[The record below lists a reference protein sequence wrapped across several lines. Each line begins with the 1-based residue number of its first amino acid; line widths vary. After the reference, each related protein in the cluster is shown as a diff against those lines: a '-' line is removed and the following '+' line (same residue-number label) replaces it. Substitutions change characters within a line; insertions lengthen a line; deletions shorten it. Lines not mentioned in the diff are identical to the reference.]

1 MHCLVGLGNP
11 GAQYAETRHNVGF
24 LVIDRLAER
33 HQVRVT
39 RGRHRALFGRGKIA
53 GEDCLL
59 VKPQTFMNDSGDAVL
74 RVLLYYRLQP
84 ADALLIYDDIALDL
98 GVMRLRRGGS
108 DGGHK
113 GVRSV
118 IHYLDTDQVARLRL
132 GVGRPP
138 EGAEAIN
145 YVLSPFARSERDRA
159 DEMVN
164 QAADA
169 VELCLR
175 EGLEVAMNRHNG

>member
-1 MHCLVGLGNP
+1 MMHVLVGLGNP

-33 HQVRVT
+33 HQVTVSRQ
-39 RGRHRALFGRGKIA
+39 RHRALFGRGRIL

-59 VKPQTFMNDSGDAVL
+59 VKPQTFMNDSGDAVRRL
-74 RVLLYYRLQP
+74 LMFYRVPPADVLLVC
-84 ADALLIYDDIALDL
+84 DDLNLDL

-118 IHYLDTDQVARLRL
+118 IDYLDTDQIARLRL
-132 GVGRPP
+132 GIGRPAGP
-138 EGAEAIN
+138 NAID
-145 YVLSPFARSERDRA
+145 YVLSPFARSEREQVQEMRDRA
-159 DEMVN
+159 VE
-164 QAADA
+164 A
-169 VELCLR
+169 VECVLR
-175 EGLEVAMNRHNG
+175 DGLETAMNRYNA

>member
-1 MHCLVGLGNP
+1 MHVLVGLGNP

-24 LVIDRLAER
+24 LVVDRLALR
-33 HQVRVT
+33 HQITVSRQ
-39 RGRHRALFGRGKIA
+39 RHRALFARGRIG

-59 VKPQTFMNDSGDAVL
+59 VKPQTFMNDSDVL
-74 RVLLYYRLQP
+74 V
-84 ADALLIYDDIALDL
+84 ICDDLALDL

-132 GVGRPP
+132 GIGRGP
-138 EGAEAIN
+138 EGHSSID
-145 YVLSPFARSERDRA
+145 YVLSSFARSERERA
-159 DEMVN
+159 EEMVDK
-164 QAADA
+164 AADA
-169 VELCLR
+169 VECVLR
-175 EGLEVAMNRHNG
+175 EGLEAAMNRYNA

>member
-24 LVIDRLAER
+24 HVIDRLAER
-33 HQVRVT
+33 HQVGVT

-59 VKPQTFMNDSGDAVL
+59 VKPQTFMNESGDAVA

-84 ADALLIYDDIALDL
+84 SDVLLVYDDIVLDL
-98 GVMRLRRGGS
+98 GVLRLRRGGS

-118 IHYLDTDQVARLRL
+118 IHYLHTDQIARLRM

-138 EGAEAIN
+138 EGESAIN
-145 YVLSPFARSERDRA
+145 FVLSPFARSERERAEVMVDR
-159 DEMVN
+159 
-164 QAADA
+164 AADA

-175 EGLEVAMNRHNG
+175 EGLDVAMNRHNS

>member
-1 MHCLVGLGNP
+1 MRCLVGLGNP

-24 LVIDRLAER
+24 LVVDRLAQR
-33 HQVRVT
+33 HQVGVT
-39 RGRHRALFGRGKIA
+39 RGRHRALFGRGRI
-53 GEDCLL
+53 GDEDCLL

-74 RVLLYYRLQP
+74 RLLLYYRLEP
-84 ADALLIYDDIALDL
+84 ADVLLVYDDINLDL

-118 IHYLDTDQVARLRL
+118 LHYLHTDQVARLRL
-132 GVGRPP
+132 GIGRPP
-138 EGAEAIN
+138 EGASAIN
-145 YVLSPFARSERDRA
+145 YVLSPFARSEMDRA
-159 DEMVN
+159 QEMVD

-169 VELCLR
+169 VEAVLR
-175 EGLEVAMNRHNG
+175 EGLEVAMNRYNS

>member
-1 MHCLVGLGNP
+1 MHVLVGLGNP

-24 LVIDRLAER
+24 LVVDRLATR
-33 HQVRVT
+33 HQITVSRQ
-39 RGRHRALFGRGKIA
+39 RHRALFARGRIG

-59 VKPQTFMNDSGDAVL
+59 VKPQTFMNDSGEAVA
-74 RVLLYYRLQP
+74 RLLMYYRLQP
-84 ADALLIYDDIALDL
+84 ADVLLIYDDLALDL

-132 GVGRPP
+132 GIGRGP
-138 EGAEAIN
+138 EGHSSID
-145 YVLSPFARSERDRA
+145 YVLSSFARSERERA
-159 DEMVN
+159 EEMVDK
-164 QAADA
+164 AADA
-169 VELCLR
+169 VECVLR
-175 EGLEVAMNRHNG
+175 EGLEAAMNRYNA

>member
-24 LVIDRLAER
+24 LVVDRLAER
-33 HQVRVT
+33 HQVGVT
-39 RGRHRALFGRGKIA
+39 RRRHRALYGRGKVG

-59 VKPQTFMNDSGDAVL
+59 VKPQTFMNDSGDAVM
-74 RVLLYYRLQP
+74 RVLLYYRLHP
-84 ADALLIYDDIALDL
+84 SDVLLIYDDLNLDL

-132 GVGRPP
+132 GIGRPP
-138 EGAEAIN
+138 EGANAIN
-145 YVLSPFARSERDRA
+145 YVLSPFARSEMDRVG
-159 DEMVN
+159 EMIDA
-164 QAADA
+164 AADA
-169 VELCLR
+169 VELVLR
-175 EGLEVAMNRHNG
+175 EGLEVAMNRFNS

>member
-1 MHCLVGLGNP
+1 MHVLVGLGNP

-24 LVIDRLAER
+24 LVLDRLAAR
-33 HQVRVT
+33 HQITVT
-39 RGRHRALFGRGKIA
+39 RGRHRALFGRGRIR

-74 RVLLYYRLQP
+74 RLLLYYHLQP
-84 ADALLIYDDIALDL
+84 SDVLLISDDLNLDL

-118 IHYLDTDQVARLRL
+118 IHFLDTDQVARLRL
-132 GVGRPP
+132 GISRGP
-138 EGAEAIN
+138 EGQGSID
-145 YVLSPFARSERDRA
+145 YVLSPFARSERERA
-159 DEMVN
+159 EEMVER
-164 QAADA
+164 AADA
-169 VELCLR
+169 VECVLA
-175 EGLEVAMNRHNG
+175 EGLEAAMNRYNA

>member
-1 MHCLVGLGNP
+1 MRCIVGLGNP

-33 HQVRVT
+33 HQVAVS
-39 RGRHRALFGRGKIA
+39 RGRHRAIFGRGRMA

-59 VKPQTFMNDSGDAVL
+59 VKPQTFMNDSGDAVR
-74 RVLLYYRLQP
+74 RVLQYYHLP
-84 ADALLIYDDIALDL
+84 PEDVLLVYDDIALDL
-98 GVMRLRRGGS
+98 AVMRLRRGGS

-118 IHYLDTDQVARLRL
+118 IHYLGTDQIARLRL

-138 EGAEAIN
+138 EGGSAIN
-145 YVLSPFARSERDRA
+145 YVLSTFARSERDRVA
-159 DEMVN
+159 ELIDD
-164 QAADA
+164 AADA
-169 VELCLR
+169 VQLVLR
-175 EGLEVAMNRHNG
+175 EGLDVAMNRYNS

>member
-1 MHCLVGLGNP
+1 MRCIVGLGNP

-24 LVIDRLAER
+24 LVLDRLAAR
-33 HQVRVT
+33 HQVGAT
-39 RGRHRALFGRGKIA
+39 RRRHRAVYGRGTVA

-74 RVLLYYRLQP
+74 RLLLYYRLQP
-84 ADALLIYDDIALDL
+84 ADVLLVYDDIALDL

-118 IHYLDTDQVARLRL
+118 IHYLKTDQIARLRL
-132 GVGRPP
+132 GVGKPP
-138 EGAEAIN
+138 EGASHIN
-145 YVLSPFARSERDRA
+145 YVLSPFARSELDRVTEMVDRA
-159 DEMVN
+159 AE
-164 QAADA
+164 AA
-169 VELCLR
+169 ELVLR
-175 EGLEVAMNRHNG
+175 EGLDVAMNRYNS

>member
-1 MHCLVGLGNP
+1 MRCIVGLGNP

-24 LVIDRLAER
+24 LVLDRLAER
-33 HQVRVT
+33 RQIGVT
-39 RGRHRALFGRGKIA
+39 RGRHRALFGRGQIA

-59 VKPQTFMNDSGDAVL
+59 VKPQTFMNDSGVAVR
-74 RVLLYYRLQP
+74 RVLQYYRLEP
-84 ADALLIYDDIALDL
+84 ADVLLVYDDIALDL

-118 IHYLDTDQVARLRL
+118 IHLLGTDQIARLRL

-138 EGAEAIN
+138 EGASAIN
-145 YVLSPFARSERDRA
+145 YVLSPFARSERERA
-159 DEMVN
+159 EQMVGD
-164 QAADA
+164 AADA
-169 VELCLR
+169 VELVLR
-175 EGLEVAMNRHNG
+175 EGLEVAMNRYNS